1 MIANIE
7 RSASG
12 YASAAW
18 LAPKL
23 ADLPDIRASVNRA
36 RARMGLEL
44 VPDLRIPPTA
54 PAAPAIGQGRRAAVG
69 EPVDAVWI
77 IACYG
82 RAPRVLNRTRPEEIG
97 FCAFGLPEEL
107 NVSAAWCLR
116 SGHHGA
122 MLATAG
128 ETLEA
133 RTSYCGLTLL
143 WLPDPTRA
151 DHRQVVDAIE
161 AGRDGVSVQ
170 FTDAQRKPV
179 YRNGRPVDQVTKARL
194 QHVALLTDG
203 SKPAYRGAVARVFRK
218 AFTSPESRKQQLKL
232 TMERARWREYS

>member
-1 MIANIE
+1 MIANVE

-44 VPDLRIPPTA
+44 VPDLRSPPAA
-54 PAAPAIGQGRRAAVG
+54 PAAPAIGQGRRAAVS

-82 RAPRVLNRTRPEEIG
+82 RAPRVVNRSRPEVIDWA
-97 FCAFGLPEEL
+97 AFGRPVEL
-107 NVSAAWCLR
+107 NESAAWCLR
-116 SGHHGA
+116 NGHHGA
-122 MLATAG
+122 RLATAG

-133 RTSYCGLTLL
+133 RNSCCGLALL

-151 DHRQVVDAIE
+151 DHREVVDAIE

-170 FTDAQRKPV
+170 FTDAHRELV
-179 YRNGRPVDQVTKARL
+179 YRSGRLVEKVTKARL

-218 AFTSPESRKQQLKL
+218 AFTSPESRERQLAL
-232 TMERARWREYS
+232 TMERARWREHA